1 MPYLL
6 LFISLNLFAINIIDK
21 PITFDKKRVELTQRY
36 ISKHYNLK
44 VDSITIEPR
53 IIVIHWTAIDN
64 FEDSYKRFVQASLP
78 SDRPDIQAASALNV
92 SAHFM
97 VKRDGTIYRLMNETT
112 MARHIIGLNYSSIGI
127 ENVGG
132 QNNKANLTPAQLKAN
147 VELIKYLT
155 KKYRSIDYLI
165 GHFEYTRFVNH
176 PLWLEKDPNY
186 RTLKYDPSPA
196 FMHSLRQTFPRLKV
210 AP

>member
-1 MPYLL
+1 VK
-6 LFISLNLFAINIIDK
+6 NIK
-21 PITFDKKRVELTQRY
+21 ITPK
-36 ISKHYNLK
+36 
-44 VDSITIEPR
+44 

-64 FEDSYKRFVQASLP
+64 FEDSYKRFIKPKLP

-97 VKRDGTIYRLMNETT
+97 VKRDGTIYRLMDETT
-112 MARHIIGLNYSSIGI
+112 MARHIIGLNYTAIGI

-147 VELIKYLT
+147 IALIQYLKEKYKT
-155 KKYRSIDYLI
+155 IDYLI
-165 GHFEYTRFVNH
+165 GHYEYTHFIEH

-186 RTLKYDPSPA
+186 RTVKYDPSPV
-196 FMHSLRQTFPRLKV
+196 FMQALRQRFPHLKV